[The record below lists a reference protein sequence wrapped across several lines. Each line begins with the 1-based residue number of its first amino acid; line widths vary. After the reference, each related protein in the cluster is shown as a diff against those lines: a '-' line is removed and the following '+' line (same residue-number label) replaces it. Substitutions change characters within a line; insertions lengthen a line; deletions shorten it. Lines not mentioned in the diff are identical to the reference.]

1 MAPDTSYA
9 CAIGTACEDMNDS
22 SLRRGQVTRL
32 VPWNDAE
39 RARHQ
44 LFRAARCADPMLRE
58 A

>member
-1 MAPDTSYA
+1 MADDCGYA
-9 CAIGTACEDMNDS
+9 CAIRRAYEDMHDS
-22 SLRRGQVTRL
+22 SLRRGQVTQL